1 MKKTAK
7 LDASQQEIVLKLSHV
22 RDMFAHRVAMKD
34 NLMLGNNMPKLK
46 RLAKEK
52 GELGE
57 EGQIPIKY
65 AQAYYDEMEKVGAKV
80 DKDFEEF
87 KRAFDKYF
95 NE

>member
-1 MKKTAK
+1 MKKSAK

-34 NLMLGNNMPKLK
+34 NLMLGNHMPKLK

-52 GELGE
+52 GVLGE
-57 EGQIPIKY
+57 DGQIPVEY
-65 AQAYYDEMEKVGAKV
+65 AQAYYDEVAKVSAKV

-87 KRAFDKYF
+87 KKAFDKYF
-95 NE
+95 GE

>member
-1 MKKTAK
+1 MKKSAK

-34 NLMLGNNMPKLK
+34 TLMLGNHMPKLK

-52 GELGE
+52 GVLGE
-57 EGQIPIKY
+57 DGQIPVEY
-65 AQAYYDEMEKVGAKV
+65 AQAYCDEVAKVSAKV

-87 KRAFDKYF
+87 KKAFDKYF
-95 NE
+95 GE

>member
-7 LDASQQEIVLKLSHV
+7 LDASSQEIVLKLSRV
-22 RDMFAHRVAMKD
+22 RDMFAHRVTMKD
-34 NLMLGNNMPKLK
+34 NLMLGNSMPKLK

-52 GELGE
+52 GELGKD
-57 EGQIPIKY
+57 GQLPIKY
-65 AQAYYDEMEKVGAKV
+65 AQAYYEEVAKVSAKV

-87 KRAFDKYF
+87 EKAFNKFF